1 LSSITFN
8 LPGSEAEAFAALYRE
23 FYPRVLGLC
32 RYLLGSRDD
41 AEDASSEVF
50 LRLPKAMQRYDRNL
64 PFGRWLST
72 VTGHYCLDLLR
83 RRKVERRRFQHT
95 DTKRPL
101 PTNSASSPLDALI
114 ASEEEAKVRAAI
126 ARLPE
131 RYRAPLV
138 LRYYHS
144 LSYGEISD
152 TLGLSQGTVKTRIFR
167 AKKELQKALMRE
179 KLGGAR
185 LPHHDGSLPR
195 AAFVTRT

>member
-1 LSSITFN
+1 LSSIVFD
-8 LPGSEAEAFAALYRE
+8 LPGREGDTFAALYRE

-50 LRLPKAMQRYDRNL
+50 LRLPKAMKTYDPTL

-72 VTGHYCLDLLR
+72 LTGHYCVDVLR
-83 RRKVERRRFQHT
+83 RRNIERRRFQPA
-95 DTKRPL
+95 DPDRPI
-101 PTNSASSPLDALI
+101 SAEYPCSPLDAMVS
-114 ASEEEAKVRAAI
+114 SEERAAVRTAI

-138 LRYYHS
+138 LRYYDN
-144 LSYGEISD
+144 LSYGEISA

-167 AKKELQKALMRE
+167 AKKQLQNAVMSDK
-179 KLGGAR
+179 
-185 LPHHDGSLPR
+185 
-195 AAFVTRT
+195 